1 MWLRKNLLND
11 HHQRGRRPQKRV
23 DCVSVSA
30 AAGTTPL
37 LPPHTDRK
45 LICPVAFPLP
55 EINNSQTA
63 CALNALF
70 ALFLFCFSPLVSV
83 FHFSH
88 PFVFFLLLLNILFFL
103 LKTHLFPRCMLSSLF
118 SPLSLTFHPSFP
130 PHHRKHPF
138 SCYCYPQKG
147 QLNWGCVCVAC
158 STLKPPPPIH
168 THSTYHTYNPET
180 PTCSGCS
187 SAATSLTRNTG
198 SE

>member
-1 MWLRKNLLND
+1 MKLGKNLLND
-11 HHQRGRRPQKRV
+11 LHQRGRRPQKRV

-30 AAGTTPL
+30 AGGTTPL

-70 ALFLFCFSPLVSV
+70 TLFLFCFSPLFSV

-88 PFVFFLLLLNILFFL
+88 PFVFFLCCSTFPSFFWEL
-103 LKTHLFPRCMLSSLF
+103 IYFSDARFLPFFPPR
-118 SPLSLTFHPSFP
+118 SLTFHPSFP

-158 STLKPPPPIH
+158 STLKPPPPTH

-180 PTCSGCS
+180 PTCSVLLLPP
-187 SAATSLTRNTG
+187 A
-198 SE
+198 